1 MLNLETAIH
10 CVTLHVITTVSL
22 LCFGN
27 VQALL
32 KQEVEQLRYQVD
44 HHPDV
49 TKFALENL
57 DLRGVHVNSSPQYL
71 TYTYRVT

>member
-1 MLNLETAIH
+1 MLCMHHTQLGDCNVH
-10 CVTLHVITTVSL
+10 YVTLRVIATVSL

-57 DLRGVHVNSSPQYL
+57 DLRG
-71 TYTYRVT
+71 TCI